1 MSYETLTFA
10 VENGLATMT
19 FDRPDA
25 ANGMNL
31 AMMKEM
37 FDVSIRCDEDPD
49 VRALIVTG
57 TGRFFSAGGD
67 LKGFHDAGD
76 QVGSLLKEMTTYLH
90 SSISRFARMD
100 APVIAAV
107 NGVAAGAG
115 FSFACA
121 CDIVLAA
128 RSATFTMAYTAG
140 GLSPDGSST
149 YFVPRAIGTK
159 RAMEL
164 MITNRRLSADEAH
177 DWGLVNKVVE
187 HDVLLDEALDL
198 GQQLAAGPTRA
209 YGAVKRLLGAT
220 IGESLESQMESE
232 AREIA
237 RLASETDDAR
247 EGVAAFLEKRRPD
260 FTGR

>member
-1 MSYETLTFA
+1 MSYENLTFTI
-10 VENGLATMT
+10 EDGLATMT
-19 FDRPDA
+19 FNRPDA

-37 FDVSIRCDEDPD
+37 FEVSIRCDEDPD
-49 VRALIVTG
+49 IRALLVTG

-67 LKGFHDAGD
+67 LKGFHEAGD
-76 QVGSLLKEMTTYLH
+76 QVGQLLKEMTAYLH
-90 SSISRFARMD
+90 ASISRFARMD

-121 CDIVLAA
+121 CDIVIAA

-164 MITNRRLSADEAH
+164 MLTNRRLTADEALE
-177 DWGLVNKVVE
+177 WGLVNKVVE
-187 HDVLLDEALDL
+187 HDVLLDEATAVGL
-198 GQQLAAGPTRA
+198 QLAKGPTKA
-209 YGAVKRLLGAT
+209 YGSVKRLLAASL
-220 IGESLESQMESE
+220 GESLETQMESE

-237 RLASETDDAR
+237 GLASETEDAR
-247 EGVAAFLEKRRPD
+247 EGVAAFLEKRTPK

>member
-1 MSYETLTFA
+1 MSYENLTFTI
-10 VENGLATMT
+10 EDGLATMT
-19 FDRPDA
+19 FNRPNA

-37 FDVSIRCDEDPD
+37 FDVSIRCDEDPAI
-49 VRALIVTG
+49 RALLVTG

-76 QVGSLLKEMTTYLH
+76 GVGHLLKEMTAYLH
-90 SSISRFARMD
+90 ASISRFARMD

-121 CDIVLAA
+121 CDIVIAA
-128 RSATFTMAYTAG
+128 SSATFTMAYTAG

-164 MITNRRLSADEAH
+164 MLTNRRLTAGEALE
-177 DWGLVNKVVE
+177 WGLVNKVVE
-187 HDVLLDEALDL
+187 PDALLEEAEALGL
-198 GQQLAAGPTRA
+198 QLAKGPTKA
-209 YGAVKRLLGAT
+209 FGSVKRLLAAS
-220 IGESLESQMESE
+220 IGESLETQMESE

-237 RLASETDDAR
+237 GLATNTDDAR
-247 EGVAAFLEKRRPD
+247 EGVAAFLEKRQPD
-260 FTGR
+260 FKGH